1 VGWMMSA
8 EADRHEEEYNLCDLE
23 IVLKSGQRTAA
34 RVEYHRGHWR
44 NPMSDAEM
52 EEKFRGLARKH
63 LPAERVDALLHQ
75 LWTLEDL
82 PQAGKLA
89 EMTRV

>member
-1 VGWMMSA
+1 M
-8 EADRHEEEYNLCDLE
+8 
-23 IVLKSGQRTAA
+23 T
-34 RVEYHRGHWR
+34 
-44 NPMSDAEM
+44 DAEL

-63 LPAERVDALLHQ
+63 LPAERTDALLRQ
-75 LWTLEDL
+75 LWTLEDM